1 MKRCCHLASLAA
13 FLFLLAG
20 CAGYR
25 LGPVNHET
33 AGARSI
39 QIDPFVNK
47 TLQPRLSDYVNNSL
61 RKNLQQDGTYRLDS
75 HEHGDIVVTGVIT
88 AVTPVPM
95 SVQPSDVLT
104 PLDYLITMSAQ
115 VTARERATDK
125 VVFDGVV
132 TGRTRLRAGQ
142 DLTSAERQA
151 MPLLA
156 DDFARNATRSLTEGT
171 W

>member
-1 MKRCCHLASLAA
+1 MKGIRQLAVAGALG
-13 FLFLLAG
+13 LLLTG

-25 LGPVNHET
+25 LGPVNHEA

-47 TLQPRLSDYVNNSL
+47 TLQPRLSDYINNSL
-61 RKNLQQDGTYRLDS
+61 RKNLQQDGTFRLDS
-75 HEHGDIVVTGVIT
+75 HEHGDIVVTGVLT
-88 AVTPVPM
+88 AFTSTPM

-104 PLDYLITMSAQ
+104 PLDYLVTMTAQ
-115 VTARERATDK
+115 VKATERATGK

-151 MPLLA
+151 IPLLA
-156 DDFARNATRSLTEGT
+156 DDFARNATRSLTEGS